1 MDKPDKK
8 PRNFRLSLVDA
19 SSHERIWSFRF
30 SRTALILSA
39 VSAVVILLLGIYS
52 IIAFTPIR
60 TFIPGYPDAK
70 TRRQA
75 VQNALRIDS
84 LETRILQ
91 WELYSENLRRVV
103 SGEDPIRMDSLI
115 LGSRGTQHK
124 ANAAY
129 LALRDS
135 LLRADV
141 LQEEQFEVGSGTR
154 QNLPMEA
161 LSFFTPVRGVVSR
174 GYDGALHPWVD
185 VTAPA
190 GTVVMS
196 VLDGTVVTTA
206 WDQETGY
213 SLLVQHGGEILSIY
227 QNLEKALHKAGDAV
241 KAGTPLGVLASS
253 TSLTKGDHLHFEL
266 WYDGKSVDPQQY
278 IKF

>member
-278 IKF
+278 INF